1 MPDSMVRLLASSATV
16 MTIAAVV
23 IPYGSAAIF
32 SFDALA
38 STSSTAGNTSG
49 TSLAATVVQLVLLAL
64 GLLLGLVSVFLLGE
78 GRTREWL
85 AGRRGPAPGSWCLSA
100 GLALTALMVGYYLML
115 ATGIPASS
123 PSTDASTAPAV
134 EITRGVVLGGLGE
147 ELLVVALPVI
157 VARAVAP
164 TLMTRPWAVALLLAV
179 LVIVR
184 MSYHVHYGAWVL
196 SLLPWAITAA
206 VVYLAFGQVWP
217 LILQHAGYNV
227 VLDLEDVGLLS
238 QAGMLILLTGGGL
251 ALTAL
256 GVARARRATDTPAQD
271 PLHRAVSGHRPD

>member
-1 MPDSMVRLLASSATV
+1 MPDSMVRLLVSSATV
-16 MTIAAVV
+16 MAIAAVV
-23 IPYGSAAIF
+23 IPYGSAAIY

-49 TSLAATVVQLVLLAL
+49 ASLAATVEQLVLLAL
-64 GLLLGLVSVFLLGE
+64 GLLLGLVSMFLLGA

-85 AGRRGPAPGSWCLSA
+85 LGRRNPAPGAWCLSA
-100 GLALTALMVGYYLML
+100 GLALTALMGGYGLML

-123 PSTDASTAPAV
+123 PSTDASTAPAI

-157 VARAVAP
+157 IARAVAP

-184 MSYHVHYGAWVL
+184 MSFHVHYGAWVL

-206 VVYLAFGQVWP
+206 VVYVAFGQVWP
-217 LILQHAGYNV
+217 LILQHAGYNL
-227 VLDLEDVGLLS
+227 VLDLEDIGLLS
-238 QAGMLILLTGGGL
+238 QPAMLTMLVGSAL

-256 GVARARRATDTPAQD
+256 GAT
-271 PLHRAVSGHRPD
+271 LAVRGRT